1 MEYDENDWGVG
12 EKNNDLVAG
21 LRVGNNFAIV
31 TTPNNYE
38 GVDFFILQC
47 VKKLHIV
54 EEDLRLND

>member
-1 MEYDENDWGVG
+1 VEYDENDWGVG